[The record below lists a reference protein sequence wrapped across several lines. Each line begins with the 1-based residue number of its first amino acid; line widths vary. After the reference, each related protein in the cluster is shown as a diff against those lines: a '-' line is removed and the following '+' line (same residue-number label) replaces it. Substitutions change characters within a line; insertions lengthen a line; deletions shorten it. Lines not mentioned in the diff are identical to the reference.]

1 MTENSFLAFQ
11 FISEASTGTSKTQRS
26 FQKRTTENSFMAF
39 QFIPGGFNRN
49 LKDTK
54 EFLING

>member
-1 MTENSFLAFQ
+1 MKTASYNRNHKDTKEFFKNGRREIPSRAFQ
-11 FISEASTGTSKTQRS
+11 FIS
-26 FQKRTTENSFMAF
+26 
-39 QFIPGGFNRN
+39 GGFNRN